1 MFTEE
6 QITLLLEM
14 QRADIVMVRRE
25 TIQAQYGLG
34 SPIYLDLRD
43 KLYRRAD
50 LIWSIG
56 GEFVRKI
63 RELSSSSP
71 SEQGVVGV
79 PDTATPLAVA
89 SVLYAWKEHIHPAFR
104 YTLLRKEEKTYPS
117 GTSSYLIGGRDSGDC
132 ECNLI
137 DDVVASGLSK
147 WKALER
153 LRSEGIEVT
162 RIIVFLDR
170 QQGGTELLASEGYK
184 VHSVFKLLDVLDL
197 YLQEGMIDRDQHQ
210 RVSDFI
216 QTHQFEEP
224 FWT

>member
-6 QITLLLEM
+6 QTTLLLEM

-63 RELSSSSP
+63 RELSPSSP

-89 SVLYAWKEHIHPAFR
+89 SALYAWKEQTLPSIR
-104 YTLLRKEEKTYPS
+104 YILLRKEEKTYPS
-117 GTSSYLIGGRDSGDC
+117 GTSSYVIGGRDSGDC

-147 WKALER
+147 WKALEK

-170 QQGGTELLASEGYK
+170 QQGGAELLVAEGYE
-184 VHSVFKLLDVLDL
+184 VHSIFKLLDVMDL
-197 YLQEGMIDRDQHQ
+197 YLQEGVIDRDQHQ

-224 FWT
+224 LWI

>member
-6 QITLLLEM
+6 QTTLLLEM

-89 SVLYAWKEHIHPAFR
+89 SALYAWKEQTLPSFR
-104 YTLLRKEEKTYPS
+104 YILLRKEEKTYPS
-117 GTSSYLIGGRDSGDC
+117 GTSSYVIGGRDSGDC

-147 WKALER
+147 WKALEK

-170 QQGGTELLASEGYK
+170 QQGGAELLAAEGYE
-184 VHSVFKLLDVLDL
+184 VHSIFKLLDVMDL
-197 YLQEGMIDRDQHQ
+197 YLQEGVIDRDQHQ

-216 QTHQFEEP
+216 QTPQFEESL
-224 FWT
+224 WT

>member
-6 QITLLLEM
+6 QTTLLLEM

-89 SVLYAWKEHIHPAFR
+89 SALYAWKEQTLPSFR
-104 YTLLRKEEKTYPS
+104 YILLRKEEKTYPS
-117 GTSSYLIGGRDSGDC
+117 GTSSYVIGGRDSSDC

-147 WKALER
+147 WKALEK

-170 QQGGTELLASEGYK
+170 QQGGAELLAAEGYE
-184 VHSVFKLLDVLDL
+184 VHSILKLLDVMDL
-197 YLQEGMIDRDQHQ
+197 YLQEGVINRDQHQ

-224 FWT
+224 LWA